1 MCRKL
6 WTWIIILF
14 CFQYCCMYTV
24 VIVFL
29 TILHQ
34 RIAFLLLFHFHI
46 WFDHLFDL
54 CFFNTRIADNNFFWQ
69 LFVWAGKV
77 GAGKIKKWWSFRPHS
92 SQNFGAG
99 KVVAGLTTYLVI
111 WYPNNAIGDK
121 LLGTVRFFG
130 VPVSSDKRYPS
141 DSIIIH
147 QRRELWLARLNISDA
162 NIKTKYLVCNLHFV
176 FSKLQI
182 LYLTHNYL

>member
-1 MCRKL
+1 MCRNL

-92 SQNFGAG
+92 SKNFGAG
-99 KVVAGLTTYLVI
+99 KVVAGLTTYHFCDHSRSSTRNQIPPKTWIPLLEFKKFK
-111 WYPNNAIGDK
+111 WIGDK
-121 LLGTVRFFG
+121 GFDTQ
-130 VPVSSDKRYPS
+130 KRPT
-141 DSIIIH
+141 
-147 QRRELWLARLNISDA
+147 RLSLKKI
-162 NIKTKYLVCNLHFV
+162 
-176 FSKLQI
+176 
-182 LYLTHNYL
+182 